1 MTTQINNTVAKI
13 KGKVAIVLLRSVRKL
28 GALNAIV
35 QVRKGFAKNFLIP
48 NGFACLA
55 TQSNLEMIEST
66 KATFEQ
72 NDQLMTQNAM
82 VLKTKLDGLKIV
94 FYRKTKD
101 AQNIYGSISAQNISE
116 KLSSL
121 GYVVTKAQVLISKN
135 YKALGNYEL
144 NISLYGAIETSINVV
159 VKSIAEEHA
168 DKQNKANIAAAN
180 AKVSE

>member
-1 MTTQINNTVAKI
+1 MTTQTNNTVAKI

-55 TQSNLEMIEST
+55 TQSNLHIIATS
-66 KATFEQ
+66 KASLEQ
-72 NDQLMTQNAM
+72 NDQKLTNEAND
-82 VLKTKLDGLKIV
+82 LKLKMDGMKIV

-101 AQNIYGSISAQNISE
+101 AQNIYGSISAQNIAE

-121 GYVVTKAQVLISKN
+121 DYNINKSQVLLGNN
-135 YKALGNYEL
+135 YKSLGNYEV
-144 NISLYGAIETSINVV
+144 NISLYGTIETSINVV

-180 AKVSE
+180 AKLSE